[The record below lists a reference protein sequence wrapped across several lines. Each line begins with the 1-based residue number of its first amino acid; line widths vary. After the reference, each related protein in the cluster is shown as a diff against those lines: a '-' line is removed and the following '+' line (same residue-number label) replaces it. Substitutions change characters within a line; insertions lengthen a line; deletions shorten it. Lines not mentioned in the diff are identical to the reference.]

1 MVSQI
6 EPLLG
11 QRQPVFMYDYP
22 ACRGALAKL
31 KPEDPHYAERFE
43 LYIGGVEICNAFS
56 ELTDPVEQ
64 RARFEHEREQRRKAG
79 KPVYPLPERFLTA
92 LRDLPAAAGN
102 ALGMDRLIML
112 FADADQIDDVVAF
125 TPETL

>member
-1 MVSQI
+1 
-6 EPLLG
+6 
-11 QRQPVFMYDYP
+11 
-22 ACRGALAKL
+22 
-31 KPEDPHYAERFE
+31 
-43 LYIGGVEICNAFS
+43 
-56 ELTDPVEQ
+56 VEQ

-79 KPVYPLPERFLTA
+79 KPVYPLPGRFLTA